1 MVTNVLVNIDN
12 VSKSYDHQ
20 RVLFDINLS
29 IYDGEFIT
37 LLGPSGCGKTT
48 LLRILGGFEAID
60 SGEVF
65 LKKTALSHVPPH
77 KRAINTIFQSYALF
91 PHMNVFD
98 NVAFGLRMKGLPKE
112 QIDVE
117 VSRILGVVKL
127 SSFVS
132 KMPKELSG
140 GQQQRVAIARAIV
153 NKPELLLLD
162 EPLSALDY
170 KLRKAM
176 QIELKELQRTLG
188 ITFIFVTHDQEEA
201 LSMSDRIVV
210 MNHGKIEQI
219 GTPKEI
225 YENPRNL
232 FVADFIG
239 QTNQFNATLLGQDDT
254 TLHLELLQKKL
265 VLKKPLQKTYTKE
278 LVLVVRPE
286 DFRVER
292 RLEDVPSKTYLEGK
306 LHQIIYKGV
315 TIDLVIE
322 TTQGELLNVSEFYN
336 EDSDALSYQEGETLY
351 LYWNEGWEV
360 ILEA

>member
-1 MVTNVLVNIDN
+1 MNDVLVQIDN

-20 RVLFDINLS
+20 KVLFDINLS
-29 IYDGEFIT
+29 ILDGEFIT

-60 SGEVF
+60 AGELYLRERAF
-65 LKKTALSHVPPH
+65 SHIPPH

-98 NVAFGLRMKGLPKE
+98 NVAFGLRMKGLPQE
-112 QIDVE
+112 QIAQE
-117 VSRILGVVKL
+117 VRRILAIVKL
-127 SSFVS
+127 SSFAS

-153 NKPELLLLD
+153 NKPALLLLD
-162 EPLSALDY
+162 EPLSALDF

-176 QIELKELQRTLG
+176 QIELKELQRSLG

-210 MNHGKIEQI
+210 MNHGQIEQI

-225 YENPRNL
+225 YENPKNL

-239 QTNQFNATLLGQDDT
+239 QTNQFKATLTAQDET
-254 TLHLELLQKKL
+254 SLHLELLQKKL
-265 VLKKPLQKTYTKE
+265 ILKKPLPKSYAKD

-292 RLEDVPSKTYLEGK
+292 RLEDVPSQTYLEGK

-315 TIDLVIE
+315 TIDLLIE